1 MIELFLKG
9 GPLLYPIFFC
19 SILALGIFLE
29 RLWVFAKVRKG
40 AQEIAREVEK
50 HLLKGERDEAV
61 ALCRGSRNPLA
72 RIVLT
77 AMKLAGK
84 PRDRIKQEVE
94 EVGELETVVVNR
106 YLGLLSTIAT
116 ISPLLGLLG
125 TVIGMIQAFN
135 VIAVQGVGTPATLG
149 VGISQALITTAAGLS
164 VAIPAI
170 LLHRYLASRAGLLI
184 VEIEEHSLHIVN
196 LVSQ

>member
-1 MIELFLKG
+1 M
-9 GPLLYPIFFC
+9 
-19 SILALGIFLE
+19 E

-40 AQEIAREVEK
+40 AQELAREVEK
-50 HLLKGERDEAV
+50 YLLKGEREEAA
-61 ALCRGSRNPLA
+61 ALCRNSRNPLA

-94 EVGELETVVVNR
+94 EVGELETVVINR

-149 VGISQALITTAAGLS
+149 VVVFPRLLSLPRRVSVLPFPPFSCIAIWQAGPGFS
-164 VAIPAI
+164 
-170 LLHRYLASRAGLLI
+170 
-184 VEIEEHSLHIVN
+184 SLK
-196 LVSQ
+196 LRSTPCT

>member
-40 AQEIAREVEK
+40 AQELAREVEK
-50 HLLKGERDEAV
+50 HLLKGEREEAV
-61 ALCRGSRNPLA
+61 NLCRNSRNPLA
-72 RIVLT
+72 RIVMT

-94 EVGELETVVVNR
+94 EIGELETVVVNR

-125 TVIGMIQAFN
+125 TVIGMIKAFN
-135 VIAVQGVGTPATLG
+135 VIAIQGVGTPATLG

>member
-40 AQEIAREVEK
+40 AQELAREVEK
-50 HLLKGERDEAV
+50 HLLKGEREEAV
-61 ALCRGSRNPLA
+61 NLCRNSRNPLA

-84 PRDRIKQEVE
+84 PRERIKQEVE

-125 TVIGMIQAFN
+125 TVIGMIKAFN
-135 VIAVQGVGTPATLG
+135 VIAIQGVGTPATLG

>member
-1 MIELFLKG
+1 MIELFVKG

-19 SILALGIFLE
+19 SILALGIFFE
-29 RLWVFAKVRKG
+29 RLWVFSKVRKG
-40 AQEIAREVEK
+40 AKELVSEVEK
-50 HLLKGERDEAV
+50 HLLKGEQEEAII
-61 ALCRGSRNPLA
+61 LCKSSRNPLA
-72 RIVLT
+72 RILLT
-77 AMKLAGK
+77 AMKLEGN

-94 EVGELETVVVNR
+94 EIGALETVVVNR

-116 ISPLLGLLG
+116 ITPLLGLLG

-135 VIAVQGVGTPATLG
+135 VIAFHGVGTPATLG
-149 VGISQALITTAAGLS
+149 GGISQALITTAAGLS

-170 LLHRYLASRAGLLI
+170 LLHRYLASRAGLVI

-196 LVSQ
+196 LVAK

>member
-1 MIELFLKG
+1 MIEFFIKG
-9 GPLLYPIFFC
+9 GPLLYPIVFC

-29 RLWVFAKVRKG
+29 RLWVFARVRRG
-40 AQEIAREVEK
+40 AQELAKKVEN
-50 HLLKGERDEAV
+50 HLFKDEKAEAI
-61 ALCRGSRNPLA
+61 ALCEVSKNPLG
-72 RIVLT
+72 RIILT
-77 AMKLAGK
+77 ALNLAGK

-94 EVGELETVVVNR
+94 EIGELETLVVNR

-196 LVSQ
+196 IISK